1 MANSQCQGPGPLS
14 KVARGT
20 PIPLAKGDNGD
31 DITPLPSAAMILVKP
46 TPPLL
51 EGKPTP
57 PVGSS
62 LNSTPWK
69 NSPTGYQFGRK
80 RGIPKARGRTIGS
93 SSRNI
98 QKSSVVFAVIGLLVV
113 YNLCSSLRQLNAVV
127 QHAPAFMQSEAEN
140 KLSTTSV
147 EGGIG
152 KSKTRIAILSSFVP
166 PKGANPPVRMKEN
179 YFDHIINKACYSYIW
194 GYDFIFNMTHGFD
207 ESYPKWHWLN
217 FGHWNKVKHL
227 QSRIEE
233 YDYIFYTDTD
243 FLIQDI
249 MRPVESFLHEFELY
263 NKTNVHLFLPQDK
276 FDEYPREFL
285 FSNFAFLMR
294 NSKFSLDI
302 LKYWDDF
309 ARGMCPRGN
318 LNLTSDG
325 QYKWYDSD
333 QPGLW
338 YAMMRTYTE
347 HFPDRVP
354 ANNYPQCNETTGTI
368 PMHSPPWNT
377 YFQNIAN
384 LTKGSSG
391 EDLKAVPDDQP
402 YIFSNKP
409 GALRSGMALNLNW
422 GISPDTEE
430 MTKYSYAFHLKDNS
444 RLPPIVNEE
453 LERCKSKYGCYA
465 HYDKSGEIRIG
476 CGDRVYA

>member
-1 MANSQCQGPGPLS
+1 MHGRS
-14 KVARGT
+14 
-20 PIPLAKGDNGD
+20 I
-31 DITPLPSAAMILVKP
+31 
-46 TPPLL
+46 
-51 EGKPTP
+51 
-57 PVGSS
+57 
-62 LNSTPWK
+62 
-69 NSPTGYQFGRK
+69 GRK
-80 RGIPKARGRTIGS
+80 PF
-93 SSRNI
+93 
-98 QKSSVVFAVIGLLVV
+98 QKPYGVIAFVVGIGLLALQR
-113 YNLCSSLRQLNAVV
+113 NLLATLPDTPSKLAHEASAL
-127 QHAPAFMQSEAEN
+127 AFTTAEE
-140 KLSTTSV
+140 KR
-147 EGGIG
+147 G
-152 KSKTRIAILSSFVP
+152 TRIALMSGFVSQ
-166 PKGANPPVRMKEN
+166 KDASPPVQMEEN
-179 YFDHIINKACYSYIW
+179 YFDYIINKACYSYIW
-194 GYDFIFNMTHGFD
+194 GYDFIFNTTYGFD

-217 FGHWNKVKHL
+217 FGHWNKVKHIR
-227 QSRIEE
+227 SRIEE

-243 FLIQDI
+243 FFIHDI
-249 MRPVESFLHEFELY
+249 MRPVESFVHEFELHG
-263 NKTNVHLFLPQDK
+263 KTNVQLFLPQDW
-276 FDEYPREFL
+276 FFSDVFL